1 MLSNG
6 KNPLFDGS
14 LIRRIIQNPVYCGK
28 ITYGRRRTEKVHGT
42 RNDYRQVY
50 KDDYLL
56 VDGLHEALVSE
67 EVWEQAQ
74 IKVAAQAK
82 NMKKSFAGM
91 MREKI
96 NMEVDTSALD
106 QEISAQE
113 KTLRQSY
120 LNKDAILS
128 DLANLDHEDKH
139 YKRRKADLE
148 DRLSKTYDKIEETEN
163 DLVEAK
169 AKKRSILAEK
179 VCGDNIYKALIFFDK
194 MYEPMNEAEHREFLT
209 QFIEK
214 VEIYEEEQANG
225 QWLKSIELYE
235 QLSGRRGGHG
245 NRCKE

>member
-1 MLSNG
+1 
-6 KNPLFDGS
+6 
-14 LIRRIIQNPVYCGK
+14 
-28 ITYGRRRTEKVHGT
+28 
-42 RNDYRQVY
+42 
-50 KDDYLL
+50 
-56 VDGLHEALVSE
+56 
-67 EVWEQAQ
+67 
-74 IKVAAQAK
+74 
-82 NMKKSFAGM
+82 MKKSFAGM

-128 DLANLDHEDKH
+128 DLDNLDYKDKH

-163 DLVEAK
+163 ALVEAK

-194 MYEPMNEAEHREFLT
+194 MYEPMNEAERREFLT

-225 QWLKSIELYE
+225 QWLKSIEFKLPIISKDMKISLDNGSQIE
-235 QLSGRRGGHG
+235 AVGLIMGIDSLCGMF
-245 NRCKE
+245 RCMSNCLGDVAVTAIVAKSEGVLDMKKYARMK